1 MKPSL
6 PRPRALFAALLAL
19 AATPFAAATAMAAT
33 STPEPL
39 LERLAQAA
47 PGLDRKVLSLATRAM
62 TCSRRQP
69 GTGTQ
74 PSTLSVIDFS
84 LPSTV
89 PRLWVFDLASH
100 TLLFQELVAHGRN
113 TGENLA
119 TKFSNRSGSNMSS
132 LGVFRTAES
141 YVGANGYSLRLDG
154 LEPGINDLARDRAI
168 VIHGASYVSPDIARA
183 QGRLG
188 RSLGC
193 PAVRPAIARE
203 LIDRIRGGSVVFAY
217 YPDNDWLQRSQL
229 LDGDCGTMRHAGA
242 PEAVTGGS

>member
-1 MKPSL
+1 MKPL
-6 PRPRALFAALLAL
+6 PSSPRALLTAAMAL
-19 AATPFAAATAMAAT
+19 AGALACPTRAA
-33 STPEPL
+33 SPPPEPL
-39 LERLAQAA
+39 LEHLARAA
-47 PGLDRKVLSLATRAM
+47 PRLDREVLSLATRAV

-69 GTGTQ
+69 GAGPQ

-84 LPSTV
+84 RPSTE

-100 TLLFQELVAHGRN
+100 TLLFEELVAHGRN

-119 TKFSNRSGSNMSS
+119 SKFSNRSGSHMSS

-154 LEPGINDLARDRAI
+154 LEPGINDRARDRAI
-168 VIHGASYVSPDIARA
+168 VIHGAPYVSPDIVRS

-193 PAVRPAIARE
+193 PAVRPAIARQ

-217 YPDNDWLQRSQL
+217 YPDSDWLQRSQL
-229 LDGDCGTMRHAGA
+229 LDGDCGARRHAGTQA
-242 PEAVTGGS
+242 PATGGS